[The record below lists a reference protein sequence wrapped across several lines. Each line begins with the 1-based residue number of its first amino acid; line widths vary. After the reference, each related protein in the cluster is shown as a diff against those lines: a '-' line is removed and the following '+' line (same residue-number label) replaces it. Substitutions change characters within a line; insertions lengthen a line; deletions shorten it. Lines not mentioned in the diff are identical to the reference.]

1 MMQPMNASNPYAS
14 FLRTRDAIQVVGE
27 TPERLSDL
35 AGKLGDKGMELSYAP
50 GKWSARMILCHLA
63 DSELVFAFRLRQA
76 LAEPHHVIQPF
87 DQNAWASS
95 YSSPNLSG
103 TAALNVFLALRQWN
117 LSFLKNVTQAAFT
130 KPVTHPE
137 RGSMTFKTLV
147 ETMAGHDLNH
157 VRQLDEIAAGLP

>member
-1 MMQPMNASNPYAS
+1 MNSSNPYAS
-14 FLRTRDAIQVVGE
+14 LLGTRDASHEVAE
-27 TPERLSDL
+27 TPERLSNL
-35 AGKLGDKGMELSYAP
+35 AGKLGDKGMERSYAP

-87 DQNAWASS
+87 DQDAWASS
-95 YSSPNLSG
+95 YRSPNPSG
-103 TAALNVFLALRQWN
+103 KAALNAFLALRQWN
-117 LSFLKNVTQAAFT
+117 VSFLKNVPPAAFA

-137 RGSMTFKTLV
+137 RGSMTFKVLV

-157 VRQLDEIAAGLP
+157 LRQLDEIAAGLS